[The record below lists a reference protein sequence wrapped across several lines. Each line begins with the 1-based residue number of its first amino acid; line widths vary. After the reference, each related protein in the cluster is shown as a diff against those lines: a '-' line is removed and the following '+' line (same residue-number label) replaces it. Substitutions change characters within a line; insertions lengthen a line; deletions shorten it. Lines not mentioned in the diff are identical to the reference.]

1 MNSVTITI
9 DDEYIKA
16 ALMVFF
22 EGQEPSEKKTKAAE
36 NYVKANLESIVRDLV
51 LCNITSEIVEV
62 LEAEWQKE
70 WVDLPPIKLSEAAFA
85 LAEENWPDLA
95 DPKWLESLD
104 KLGE

>member
-1 MNSVTITI
+1 MNSVTTPI

-22 EGQEPSEKKTKAAE
+22 EGKEPSEKQTKAVE
-36 NYVKANLESIVRDLV
+36 NYVKGHLESIVRDLV

-62 LEAEWQKE
+62 LEAEWQEE
-70 WVDLPPIKLSEAAFA
+70 WTDLPPIKLNEASFA
-85 LAEENWPDLA
+85 LAEEIWPDLA